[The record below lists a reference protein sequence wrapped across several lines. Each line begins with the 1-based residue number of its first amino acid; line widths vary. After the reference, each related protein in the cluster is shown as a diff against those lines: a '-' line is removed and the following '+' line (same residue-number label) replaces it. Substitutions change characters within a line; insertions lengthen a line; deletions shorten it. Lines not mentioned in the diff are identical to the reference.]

1 MRNAIVTGGSRGIGL
16 SIAQSLLNAG
26 YNVAIVGRSQSNLDA
41 AVKQLSGTGR
51 EAIGIRCD
59 VTDSDEITQM
69 LSLIHI

>member
-51 EAIGIRCD
+51 EA
-59 VTDSDEITQM
+59 
-69 LSLIHI
+69 